1 MRQEGKK
8 TIWNLIAKMLAGEA
22 SPEELLE
29 LEKLLKENP
38 DLHYPVQMVN
48 DLWHTAKA
56 AETEEA
62 ELAFDRHLE
71 RLGNLEAIR
80 PVRRRARLIA
90 GLSMFSMILLA
101 AIWLTFRSGQIA
113 KPAIAG
119 QQAASTHE
127 VSTANGAR
135 IRDTLPDGTLVWLNA
150 GSRLVYGKEYNK
162 TRREVY
168 LTGEAFFDVAKN
180 KQKPFLIHT
189 DRIDIQVLGT
199 SFNIKSYPLEKTTEA
214 TLIRGSIEISLKDR
228 PSERFIL
235 KPNQKLVVG
244 GTDSLL
250 HPAAQKKNSEKEE
263 PLVAIRKPT
272 YEQNTGTVIETS
284 WVNNTLIFKEEA
296 FSDLARQME
305 RWYGITIAFS
315 DPGLQQLEFTGS
327 FKGETIRQALEA
339 LKLTATFNYDIRGN
353 EVTINK

>member
-1 MRQEGKK
+1 
-8 TIWNLIAKMLAGEA
+8 
-22 SPEELLE
+22 
-29 LEKLLKENP
+29 
-38 DLHYPVQMVN
+38 
-48 DLWHTAKA
+48 
-56 AETEEA
+56 
-62 ELAFDRHLE
+62 
-71 RLGNLEAIR
+71 
-80 PVRRRARLIA
+80 
-90 GLSMFSMILLA
+90 MFSMILVA
-101 AIWLTFRSGQIA
+101 AIWLMFRSGHSA

-119 QQAASTHE
+119 RSSASPNE
-127 VSTANGAR
+127 VTTANGAR
-135 IRDTLPDGTLVWLNA
+135 IHDTLPDGTLVWLNA
-150 GSRLVYGKEYNK
+150 GSRLVFGKEYNK

-214 TLIRGSIEISLKDR
+214 TLIRGSIEISLKGR

-235 KPNQKLVVG
+235 KPNQKLVVR

-250 HPAAQKKNSEKEE
+250 HPAAPKKNNEKEE

-305 RWYGITIAFS
+305 RWYGITISFS

-327 FKGETIRQALEA
+327 FKGETIQQALEA